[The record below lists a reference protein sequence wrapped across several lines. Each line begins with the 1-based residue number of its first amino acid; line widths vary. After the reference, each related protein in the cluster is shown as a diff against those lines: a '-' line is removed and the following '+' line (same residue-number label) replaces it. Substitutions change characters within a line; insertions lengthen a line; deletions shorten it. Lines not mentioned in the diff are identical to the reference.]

1 MASGYR
7 WIRYLV
13 LAMSAVG
20 ILCGMA
26 PTVLAGDGPLGID
39 HRLHYDDSGI
49 WNKAHQN
56 QILFGTGLAIAA
68 AALWEGNNNRFGHTM
83 WQSGDAIALSLAADF
98 TLSNVFQ
105 RVRPEDTANAD
116 RWFQGFGNTSF
127 PSGHAMISAAAVTPI
142 VLEYGNDHPWVW
154 AMEAIPLYEG
164 IARVKT
170 RMHWQTDVLAGW
182 AIGTALGFYAHSRK
196 VPIWITVLPKG
207 FAVGIYTRF

>member
-1 MASGYR
+1 MSLNR
-7 WIRYLV
+7 CRLV
-13 LAMSAVG
+13 YALFFALIIAGPFSSAH
-20 ILCGMA
+20 A
-26 PTVLAGDGPLGID
+26 AGGPLGID
-39 HRLHYDDSGI
+39 HRWHYDDSGI

-68 AALWEGNNNRFGHTM
+68 TALWEGNHNRFGHTM

-105 RVRPEDTANAD
+105 RERPEDTANPN

-142 VLEYGNDHPWVW
+142 VLEYGKDHPWAW
-154 AMEAIPLYEG
+154 ALEAIPLYEG

-196 VPIWITVLPKG
+196 IPIWITVLPKG
-207 FAVGIYTRF
+207 FAIGLYTRF